1 MKESHVLGTPAPRVE
16 GEEKISGRA
25 GYAADKMLPGM
36 LWVKALRSPI
46 PHGRIKR
53 IDTREAEEFPGVK
66 AVITGHDVR
75 GSRIGKKIIDMPIV
89 AEDIV
94 RFIGEKVAAVA
105 ADSEE
110 IAEQALDLIEVEYGE
125 LEPVCDPLE
134 ALKPSARILHPE
146 LASYGGLLHE
156 IKEPSNVFVHL
167 AWKKGD
173 IEAGFG
179 QSDLVVENT
188 FRTSMVHQGYIEPH
202 AFLVNV
208 NEDGGAEIWA
218 STKSPFALR
227 GQIGAALKAPPAKLV
242 VHPCYVGGD
251 FGGKGDSN
259 DIALCY
265 VLSKK
270 SGRPVKMVVDY
281 SEEFIAGNPRHAAAI
296 TIRSGVKK
304 TGKIVAQHIRFVFD
318 SGAYGS
324 YRPQGFLVGA
334 HESVGPY
341 RIPCV
346 LVEEDYVY
354 TNKTPC
360 GYMRSPGHAQGV
372 FATESQ
378 IDLVAKEL
386 GMDPAEFRKLNFMH
400 DGDESP
406 LGHMISHVKVEE
418 TLSKAL
424 EVSGYHR
431 PKPKNVGRG
440 IAVAQWVSKGGES
453 YAFVRIDKDGNVTL
467 SSAVMD
473 VGPGAYTIM
482 RQIVAEE
489 LKIPIDGVRVE
500 ALDTSKVL
508 MDTGVR
514 GSSST
519 RVHGSAAYEAAKKA
533 KEEILKAASKLM
545 EVPPDQLILHRGGVT
560 YGKAEKRISFADI
573 VRAKGEPIVAEG
585 HYANMMEGPESSTVT
600 QVAEVDVDPETG
612 EVRVRQVTTAHNTG
626 TVLNPLG
633 HQGQIDGAVVM
644 GMGYG
649 KMEELRVDETGR
661 VVTANFGDYKIP
673 SIQDIPVLKTAVM
686 QSDTG
691 SGPYNSM
698 SIGET
703 AIMPTA
709 AAIANAVYDA
719 VGVRIKSLPVTAEKV
734 LDGLKSVGASGMTRR
749 EDR

>member
-1 MKESHVLGTPAPRVE
+1 MKEGRVLGTPAPRVE
-16 GEEKISGRA
+16 GEEKVSGLA
-25 GYAADKMLPGM
+25 KYAADKILPGM

-46 PHGRIKR
+46 SHGRIKR
-53 IDTREAEEFPGVK
+53 VDTAKAEACAGVK
-66 AVITGHDVR
+66 AVVTGRDVK
-75 GSRIGKKIIDMPIV
+75 GSKIGKKIIDMPILADGV
-89 AEDIV
+89 V

-110 IAEQALDLIEVEYGE
+110 IAEQALDLIEVEYEE
-125 LEPVCDPLE
+125 LEPVSDALE
-134 ALKPSARILHPE
+134 ALKPSAPILHPE
-146 LASYGGLLHE
+146 LPSYGGLLYE

-173 IEAGFG
+173 IEAGFR
-179 QSDLVVENT
+179 QSDRVIENT
-188 FRTSMVHQGYIEPH
+188 FRTSMAHQGYIEPH
-202 AFLVNV
+202 AFLVKV
-208 NEDGGAEIWA
+208 NDDGGAEIWA
-218 STKSPFALR
+218 STKSPYALR
-227 GQIGAALKAPPAKLV
+227 GQVGAALKVPPTKLV
-242 VHPCYVGGD
+242 VHPCYIGGD
-251 FGGKGDSN
+251 FGGKGDAN

-270 SGRPVKMVVDY
+270 SGRPVKMLVDY
-281 SEEFIAGNPRHAAAI
+281 NEEFMAGNPRHAAVI
-296 TIRSGVKK
+296 TIRTGVKK
-304 TGKIVAQHIRFVFD
+304 TGEIVSHHIRFVFD

-341 RIPCV
+341 KIAHA
-346 LVEEDYVY
+346 LIEEDYVY
-354 TNKTPC
+354 TNKVPC
-360 GYMRSPGHAQGV
+360 GYMRAPGHAQGV

-378 IDLVAKEL
+378 MDLVAREL
-386 GMDPAEFRKLNFMH
+386 GMDPAEFRRRNFMH
-400 DGDESP
+400 DGDDSP

-418 TLSKAL
+418 TLRKAL

-453 YAFVRIDKDGNVTL
+453 YAFVKVDGDGSVTL
-467 SSAVMD
+467 SSAVME
-473 VGPGAYTIM
+473 VGPGAHTIM
-482 RQIVAEE
+482 QQIVAEE
-489 LKIPIDGVRVE
+489 LKIPFKHVRVE
-500 ALDTSKVL
+500 PLDTSKVI

-519 RVHGSAAYEAAKKA
+519 RVHGSAAYEAAKNA
-533 KEEILKAASKLM
+533 KEQILKAASELI
-545 EVPPDQLILHRGGVT
+545 EAPPEQLILHPGGVSHAR
-560 YGKAEKRISFADI
+560 AEKKISFGDI
-573 VRAKGEPIVAEG
+573 VRAKGGPIIAEG
-585 HYANMMEGPESSTVT
+585 HYNNMMEGPESSTVT
-600 QVAEVDVDPETG
+600 QVAEVAVDSETG
-612 EVRVRQVTTAHNTG
+612 EVSVRQLTTAHNTG
-626 TVLNPLG
+626 AVLNPLG
-633 HQGQIDGAVVM
+633 HQGQIDGGVIM

-673 SIQDIPVLKTAVM
+673 SIGDIPVLKTAVM
-686 QSDTG
+686 ESNTG
-691 SGPYNSM
+691 SGPYGSM

-734 LDGLKSVGASGMTRR
+734 LEALKSR
-749 EDR
+749 